1 MLTREDGSLC
11 EDLEG
16 MKGMAERF
24 YADLFASECCDSM
37 EEVLE
42 SIPRK
47 VDDFINEELCKPY
60 SNSEIKM
67 ALFQMGPTKAP
78 GPDGFPAL
86 FYQTHWEFIEEEI
99 CSAVRSFLA
108 RDLIPEGLCDS
119 VIVLIPKVNN
129 ATHLSKFRPIS
140 LCNVLYKIAS
150 KVLSNRLKPFLPGV
164 VSEFQSAFVPGRLIT
179 DSALVSY
186 ECLHSIKK
194 QQCKKPFFALKVDM
208 MKAYDRVEWSFLH
221 GCLLKLGFADPW
233 IQTVMRCVTS
243 VRYAVRI
250 NGELTYPVTPSRGLR
265 QGDPIS
271 PYLFLLCTEGLSSIL
286 QKKESMGVIQGIRN
300 GHLGPPISHLLFAD
314 DSIFFA
320 RSDLHSVQGLKDALQ
335 AYCKASGQKINL
347 QKSSIFFGQNCPE
360 EIKNSVKETLQV
372 SVEILQDTYLGM
384 PTEIGRASI
393 GSFLFLP
400 ERVWRR
406 VNGWNDRPMSRAGK
420 ETMLK
425 AVAQAIPTYVMSCF
439 KLPVTTCEKMKS
451 CILDHWVLKG
461 RYFPNSDFWNA
472 PKPTAA
478 SFTWRSIL
486 FGRDLLRKGVRWGIG
501 NGSSVKILKDHWIP
515 GIKPSMVRPLL
526 PMPDDVTVD
535 FLVNAAIGEWDEDKV
550 FSFFDETTAQQI
562 LQIPVSAHGGE
573 DFISWPH
580 DKRGVF
586 SVRSAYN
593 LARSEIFMAA
603 QSENGRGMLSGLQ
616 ESANRWKE
624 LWRINAPGKMLT
636 NLWRIVHDCLPSGF
650 QLRRRHIPATDGCCF
665 CERDDRIEHIFL
677 LCPFAVCI
685 WDSIKQ
691 HFDLKLCMTD
701 LSNMKQWVFDF
712 LGRSS
717 NIQKTALAVTL
728 WHIWEARNHS
738 RNNPTLANPR
748 QVIQKI
754 LAYVEMIEQH
764 CCCAVQAVRGDAL
777 RPVPRWRPP
786 PEGTILI
793 NTDAAVFQSVNS
805 FGLGFLFRDHSGLC
819 LFAANERHSGCIQPE
834 MAEALAIRCALR
846 TAMEEGHQK
855 IVLASDCLAII
866 QKIQSGARDRSM
878 VGALVSDINFLAAGF
893 LDCSFIHVNRVTN
906 AAAHL
911 LAQCSEQTVCNTYRS
926 VIPETLREVL
936 LSDLN

>member
-1 MLTREDGSLC
+1 MDDCGLIDLGFTGAKFTWCNKQDAQSNVKVRLDRAAANGEFSHLFDDYCVENVNTTTSDHYALLILLSGRANRGTGAPIQQSFRFEAAWLRAEDYRGFVENAWVEGRIDSPPLQAAWSNLQRMADSLRRWSKLSFGNVRKNIQKLERRLSSLHTLHPNDNSVEEEKLIEKQLCELFEREEVIEREEVMARQRSRVDGLKEGDHNTAFFHARASARQRTNKIRMLSREDGSLC

-24 YADLFASECCDSM
+24 YADLFASECCNSM

-99 CSAVRSFLA
+99 CSAVRSFLTG
-108 RDLIPEGLCDS
+108 DLIPEGLCDS
-119 VIVLIPKVNN
+119 VIILIPKVNN

-150 KVLSNRLKPFLPGV
+150 KVPSNRLKPFLPGV

-179 DSALVSY
+179 GSALVAY

-194 QQCKKPFFALKVDM
+194 QQCKKPFFAPKVDM

-233 IQTVMRCVTS
+233 IQTIMRCVTS

-300 GHLGPPISHLLFAD
+300 GRLGPPISHLLFED

-451 CILDHWVLKG
+451 CILDHWWGFEDGK
-461 RYFPNSDFWNA
+461 
-472 PKPTAA
+472 KKMH
-478 SFTWRSIL
+478 WRS
-486 FGRDLLRKGVRWGIG
+486 
-501 NGSSVKILKDHWIP
+501 
-515 GIKPSMVRPLL
+515 
-526 PMPDDVTVD
+526 
-535 FLVNAAIGEWDEDKV
+535 
-550 FSFFDETTAQQI
+550 
-562 LQIPVSAHGGE
+562 
-573 DFISWPH
+573 
-580 DKRGVF
+580 
-586 SVRSAYN
+586 
-593 LARSEIFMAA
+593 
-603 QSENGRGMLSGLQ
+603 
-616 ESANRWKE
+616 
-624 LWRINAPGKMLT
+624 
-636 NLWRIVHDCLPSGF
+636 
-650 QLRRRHIPATDGCCF
+650 
-665 CERDDRIEHIFL
+665 
-677 LCPFAVCI
+677 
-685 WDSIKQ
+685 
-691 HFDLKLCMTD
+691 
-701 LSNMKQWVFDF
+701 
-712 LGRSS
+712 
-717 NIQKTALAVTL
+717 
-728 WHIWEARNHS
+728 
-738 RNNPTLANPR
+738 
-748 QVIQKI
+748 
-754 LAYVEMIEQH
+754 
-764 CCCAVQAVRGDAL
+764 
-777 RPVPRWRPP
+777 
-786 PEGTILI
+786 
-793 NTDAAVFQSVNS
+793 
-805 FGLGFLFRDHSGLC
+805 
-819 LFAANERHSGCIQPE
+819 
-834 MAEALAIRCALR
+834 
-846 TAMEEGHQK
+846 
-855 IVLASDCLAII
+855 
-866 QKIQSGARDRSM
+866 
-878 VGALVSDINFLAAGF
+878 
-893 LDCSFIHVNRVTN
+893 
-906 AAAHL
+906 
-911 LAQCSEQTVCNTYRS
+911 
-926 VIPETLREVL
+926 
-936 LSDLN
+936 